1 MFELFLSLAWYQ
13 MIGMFAFP
21 ILFLIFVFNDE
32 VIPYMDKKHLVN
44 LNILVDLSKI
54 DLDNKNKKYLI

>member
-1 MFELFLSLAWYQ
+1 METHLNIKYSTNNQDRHDEYNKV
-13 MIGMFAFP
+13 M
-21 ILFLIFVFNDE
+21 NDE
-32 VIPYMDKKHLVN
+32 VIPYIDKKHLVN